1 MFIRKV
7 TRNLPKS
14 LLRICIAICLF
25 SSVTVNAEEKRIG
38 MIAFFGQEG
47 FDTAAIRRVLPFNEG
62 DAVSL
67 GNNEKEGVELRAS
80 WKESAKQALRQF
92 TGRNP
97 TDVERVCCSS
107 SGDVLVYIGLPG
119 PSSHAVRYNRPPKG
133 TLRLP
138 QVFADLDDQI
148 GQSLM
153 KAILEGRG
161 GEDDSEGYALSKDP
175 ATREKQLKFRDE
187 ARKNETQVFRVLESS
202 AKAEQRAVA
211 AEALGY
217 VQQSRQQITALVKA
231 SFDANDEV
239 RNNAARAIGVLLNSK
254 PELRHQVPV
263 KPFID
268 LLSSGTWTD
277 RNKGLMVVFAM
288 ASGRDP
294 IILSQLRSQAG
305 TSLIEMAQWYKGHA
319 FAARM
324 ILGWIAGI
332 EDKELQRL
340 AEEEPPEALLRAFRA
355 QHH

>member
-1 MFIRKV
+1 MAAGVLFCGRGDLTLFIRKV
-7 TRNLPKS
+7 TRNLPES

-119 PSSHAVRYNRPPKG
+119 PSSRRPLQPAAQRYAPASAGFP
-133 TLRLP
+133 
-138 QVFADLDDQI
+138 DLDDQI

-187 ARKNETQVFRVLESS
+187 ARK
-202 AKAEQRAVA
+202 K
-211 AEALGY
+211 
-217 VQQSRQQITALVKA
+217 
-231 SFDANDEV
+231 D
-239 RNNAARAIGVLLNSK
+239 
-254 PELRHQVPV
+254 
-263 KPFID
+263 
-268 LLSSGTWTD
+268 
-277 RNKGLMVVFAM
+277 
-288 ASGRDP
+288 
-294 IILSQLRSQAG
+294 
-305 TSLIEMAQWYKGHA
+305 TSLQS
-319 FAARM
+319 
-324 ILGWIAGI
+324 
-332 EDKELQRL
+332 
-340 AEEEPPEALLRAFRA
+340 P
-355 QHH
+355 